1 MYGASNLKNAEAEFE
16 KFKQTWSKYPG
27 AIDVWVRNRAHV
39 EQLFNY
45 GSAVRKAMYTT
56 NAVESVNAKK
66 VVKQNLDD
74 YDTKRKAGIGND

>member
-1 MYGASNLKNAEAEFE
+1 
-16 KFKQTWSKYPG
+16 
-27 AIDVWVRNRAHV
+27 
-39 EQLFNY
+39 
-45 GSAVRKAMYTT
+45 MYTT